1 MGITLAKVS
10 MYPVST
16 HWIVAMDVPSSRPSV
31 GMATL
36 TMVRSRT
43 VIEVPR
49 MTTIARKTNLRSKVR
64 AAAWSCHAGMA
75 GGF

>member
-1 MGITLAKVS
+1 VI
-10 MYPVST
+10 T
-16 HWIVAMDVPSSRPSV
+16 HWIVAMDVPRSRPSV

-43 VIEVPR
+43 VIAMPR
-49 MTTIARKTNLRSKVR
+49 MTTIASRRISRSKVR
-64 AAAWSCHAGMA
+64 AAAWSCRARLA